1 MSGLQEARCQT
12 PLNLLYLRVLFRKWP
27 DSPSPSRDCASDG
40 CLSIAASSLSIMPSL
55 EAAIAAD
62 VMSTA
67 AAPPVFA
74 AGLISSHLIQGD
86 KSSSRHCGNRPCSK
100 VFGQSLSTTAHE
112 LHCLAAKLSKQR
124 SKQIPKKR
132 ENTPNGIYKVQLCIS
147 HGHPRDAISDLP
159 RFHQLCRLTKY
170 YKISGYNCMVCCRCS
185 SSNYEA
191 DCEAQVPR
199 DCM

>member
-74 AGLISSHLIQGD
+74 AGLIPSHFIPRD
-86 KSSSRHCGNRPCSK
+86 KSSSSYCGNRPCSK
-100 VFGQSLSTTAHE
+100 LFGQSLSSTAHA
-112 LHCLAAKLSKQR
+112 LHCLAAKLSRTR
-124 SKQIPKKR
+124 SKQILKK
-132 ENTPNGIYKVQLCIS
+132 GKI
-147 HGHPRDAISDLP
+147 
-159 RFHQLCRLTKY
+159 HQWNLLSFTKY
-170 YKISGYNCMVCCRCS
+170 SCTIHMGIHGMPSQICRDFHRSAALLSITRFQSHEAVPNNYSRIVSVCALRL
-185 SSNYEA
+185 
-191 DCEAQVPR
+191 
-199 DCM
+199 